1 MSLTHSL
8 REVSPEVR
16 APSRATPSPA
26 PIKKEKTMSQGTL
39 VIEIN
44 YNFKSDRVPP
54 SLTQIRKNLD
64 ALKRH
69 KYEYLKITDHECYKE
84 EAGY

>member
-1 MSLTHSL
+1 VSLARIYEKYSL
-8 REVSPEVR
+8 LLDSV
-16 APSRATPSPA
+16 PSRPHQ
-26 PIKKEKTMSQGTL
+26 KENEMSQGIL

-54 SLTQIRKNLD
+54 SLTQIRKHLD

-69 KYEYLKITDHECYKE
+69 EYEYLKITDHECDEKE
-84 EAGY
+84 EGDY